1 MVARLRHLLGA
12 EMGNPSIYWYPDPL
26 RSLERID
33 FGESLSDLQI
43 TQIRDA
49 SDAYSRSGRLYRT
62 LGASRL
68 QIRLIL
74 ENFTNEALRRDLESL
89 VAHLKAGGPVGFSL
103 DHDKSWAGFIDSM
116 AREPSRGSTVLKT
129 KGNRFTRW
137 SGSASLGSGEEIVIA
152 SAPLEGLKENR
163 ALSGALAASATSVNI
178 TSDPLIYSYRAD
190 TVVVRHRD
198 FYPCLVLPETS
209 IDDAIVETNHR
220 ISYTL
225 DLTLDEDWGT
235 LSAIHTGGYLLRST
249 DAEAPEL
256 GHSLQQIRD
265 ESISTMN
272 DAYIAA
278 PFDGL
283 RTPGS
288 RFS

>member
-1 MVARLRHLLGA
+1 
-12 EMGNPSIYWYPDPL
+12 MGNPSIYWYPDPL

-68 QIRLIL
+68 QIRIIL

-103 DHDKSWAGFIDSM
+103 DHDKSWAGFVNQMS
-116 AREPSRGSTVLKT
+116 RRPVRGSTGLQTHGSEFRK
-129 KGNRFTRW
+129 W
-137 SGSASLGSGEEIVIA
+137 SASASLDSGDEVVIA
-152 SAPLEGLKENR
+152 SAPLEGLMENR
-163 ALSGALAASATSVNI
+163 ALSASLASSAISANI
-178 TSDPLIYSYRAD
+178 SSDPLVYTYRAD
-190 TVVVRHRD
+190 TVVVRYRD
-198 FYPCLVLPETS
+198 FYPCLVLPQTS

-235 LSAIHTGGYLLRST
+235 LAAMHQGGYQLRDT
-249 DAEAPEL
+249 DNFPDS

-272 DAYIAA
+272 DAFIAA
-278 PFDGL
+278 PFDGI

>member
-1 MVARLRHLLGA
+1 
-12 EMGNPSIYWYPDPL
+12 MGNPTIYWYPDAEG
-26 RSLERID
+26 SLEVID
-33 FGESLSDLQI
+33 FGEALSDLQI
-43 TQIRDA
+43 TEIRDA

-68 QIRLIL
+68 QIRIIL
-74 ENFTNEALRRDLESL
+74 ETFTNEALRRDLESL
-89 VAHLKAGGPVGFSL
+89 SSHLKAGHPVGFSL
-103 DHDKSWAGFIDSM
+103 DHAKSWAGFIDSS

-137 SGSASLGSGEEIVIA
+137 SGSAALDSGDEVVIA

-178 TSDPLIYSYRAD
+178 TSDPIVYTYRAA
-190 TVVVRHRD
+190 TPIVRHRD
-198 FYPCLVLPETS
+198 FYPCLVLP
-209 IDDAIVETNHR
+209 DRNVADAIVETNHR

-235 LSAIHTGGYLLRST
+235 LSALHSGGYLLRST
-249 DAEAPEL
+249 AAEAPEM

-265 ESISTMN
+265 ESITTVN
-272 DAYIAA
+272 DAFIAA